1 MNDTFADKAKTW
13 DFNPQIMALADL
25 FSAELDKIVPDH
37 SGLAIL
43 EFGCGTGRV
52 GLRYAEEAASLD
64 MVDASPAML
73 DVLRTKD
80 EARAS
85 HVTVH
90 EGALS
95 DLVGPGGAPES
106 ADWIISNMA
115 LHHVEDIPALLEEI
129 HRLIKPGGR
138 VTIGDLE
145 TEPGSFHA
153 PDVVPHNGLDPHEL
167 TRLFE
172 DGGFIV
178 NRTHTFLSMPKED
191 NDGVTRT
198 YSAFILDATR
208 PPAKKETKMANLKAS
223 LACRL
228 FKLKPAI
235 ENTVGKRKCRETVD
249 SFKEHYREIDG
260 RTDQEKGILAF
271 HRMFSITGLALY
283 KALHDEFQSQEE
295 LIDKIHDILWDGP
308 MSKMIRFLAFFI
320 RRSGDPFNR
329 YLQIL
334 GPRNE
339 WFFPCPPWEKVSV
352 EIQDGIGWHQKKCP
366 LVDFF
371 KKEGVAELTRAYG
384 DMDKRIA
391 ELLPE
396 HIELRR
402 ENAMCTGDDYCDFLY
417 YRKEQSCSGCRV

>member
-1 MNDTFADKAKTW
+1 MHDTFAEKAKTW
-13 DFNPQIMALADL
+13 DSNPQTIALADL

-43 EFGCGTGRV
+43 EFGCGTGLV
-52 GLRYAEEAASLD
+52 GLRYAEGAAALD

-80 EARAS
+80 EARPS
-85 HVTVH
+85 HVTIH
-90 EGALS
+90 EGTLS
-95 DLVGPGGAPES
+95 MLAGRAVAPEP

-115 LHHVEDIPALLEEI
+115 LHHVEDIPPLLEEI
-129 HRLIKPGGR
+129 HRLTKPGGR

-153 PDVVPHNGLDPHEL
+153 PDVVPHNGFDPDEL
-167 TRLFE
+167 SRLFE
-172 DGGFIV
+172 DTGFVV
-178 NRTHTFLSMPKED
+178 NRTHPFLSVTRED

-198 YSAFILDATR
+198 YSAFILEATR
-208 PPAKKETKMANLKAS
+208 PPANKEDRMAHLKAR

-235 ENTVGKRKCRETVD
+235 ENTVGKQKCQETVD
-249 SFKEHYREIDG
+249 SFQKHYREIDG
-260 RTDQEKGILAF
+260 RTNQEKGILAF

-295 LIDKIHDILWDGP
+295 LIDEVHEILWNGP
-308 MSKMIRFLAFFI
+308 MSTMVRFSAFFI
-320 RRSGDPFNR
+320 RRSKDPFHSF
-329 YLQIL
+329 LKVL
-334 GPRNE
+334 GPKNE

-352 EIQDGIGWHQKKCP
+352 EIEDGIGWHQKKCP

-371 KKEGVAELTRAYG
+371 RKEGVVELTRAYG

-396 HIELRR
+396 HIERKR
-402 ENAMCTGDDYCDFLY
+402 EKAMCTGDGYCDFLY
-417 YRKEQSCSGCRV
+417 FRR

>member
-1 MNDTFADKAKTW
+1 
-13 DFNPQIMALADL
+13 
-25 FSAELDKIVPDH
+25 
-37 SGLAIL
+37 
-43 EFGCGTGRV
+43 
-52 GLRYAEEAASLD
+52 
-64 MVDASPAML
+64 ML
-73 DVLRTKD
+73 DVLRTNE
-80 EARAS
+80 EARAR

-90 EGALS
+90 EGKLS
-95 DLVGPGGAPES
+95 DLDGPGGAPEA

-115 LHHVEDIPALLEEI
+115 LHHVEDIPALLGEM
-129 HRLIKPGGR
+129 HRLTKPGGR

-153 PDVVPHNGLDPHEL
+153 PDVVPHNGFDPHEL
-167 TRLFE
+167 SRFFE
-172 DGGFIV
+172 DVGFIV
-178 NRTHTFLSMPKED
+178 NTTYTYLSVPRKD

-208 PPAKKETKMANLKAS
+208 PPAKKENRMARLKAR
-223 LACRL
+223 LACRF

-235 ENTVGKRKCRETVD
+235 VNTVGERKCQDIVRA
-249 SFKEHYREIDG
+249 FKEHYIEIDA
-260 RTDQEKGILAF
+260 RTDRKKGILAF

-283 KALHDEFQSQEE
+283 RALLDEFQSQEE
-295 LIDKIHDILWDGP
+295 VIDEVHEILWNGP
-308 MSKMIRFLAFFI
+308 MSTMVRFAAFFI
-320 RRSGDPFNR
+320 RRSRDPFHS
-329 YLQIL
+329 YLKVL
-334 GPRNE
+334 GPGNE

-371 KKEGVAELTRAYG
+371 RSEGVVELTRAYG

-402 ENAMCTGDDYCDFLY
+402 ENAMCTGGGYCDFLY
-417 YRKEQSCSGCRV
+417 YRKEPICSGCGA